1 MMKKYLLTLFLIFSF
16 ITPCFAANWYW
27 IGNDDGVNYFVDN
40 DSVVKNQHQ
49 AFVVTKL
56 VFPSGDYKIIQMR
69 MNHDDQTYKFT
80 SLYEY
85 DSHNRMKYTY
95 NYSTGSNLGLTIHA
109 NSFTEAV
116 YHSLWSD

>member
-1 MMKKYLLTLFLIFSF
+1 MKKYLFTLLLIFSF

-27 IGNDDGVNYFVDN
+27 IGNDEGVNYFVDN

-69 MNHDDQTYKFT
+69 MNHDDQTYNFT

-95 NYSTGSNLGLTIHA
+95 NYSTDSNLGLSIHI
-109 NSFTEAV
+109 NSFTETV